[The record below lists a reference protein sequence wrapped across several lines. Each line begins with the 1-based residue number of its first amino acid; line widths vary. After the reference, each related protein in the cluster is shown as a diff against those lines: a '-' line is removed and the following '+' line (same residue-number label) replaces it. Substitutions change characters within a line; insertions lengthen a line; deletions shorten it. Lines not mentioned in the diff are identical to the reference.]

1 MEDAKF
7 EEIKRH
13 ALGLA
18 ARERAQLANTLL
30 ASIEHLYELA
40 SDSEEAREAAGEATR
55 LAQKPSPGH

>member
-7 EEIKRH
+7 EEIKRQ

-40 SDSEEAREAAGEATR
+40 SDSEEARKAAGEATQR
-55 LAQKPSPGH
+55 AQEPSPGH